1 MLYIPRTRSAK
12 RTLLYEANKG
22 WCGTGGTES
31 SAQSYGEEGEE
42 GTLDATA
49 GLDLGSAR
57 GSEEVP
63 SVGRGRLPSRRGEL
77 LGKRERRKRRMD
89 DADEDDLNS
98 LDEPPEATKK
108 RRRAGVYVQCL
119 SVALWCSA
127 SVCPVPC
134 SCL

>member
-1 MLYIPRTRSAK
+1 M
-12 RTLLYEANKG
+12 
-22 WCGTGGTES
+22 GGCAES

-42 GTLDATA
+42 GTLEGTT

-63 SVGRGRLPSRRGEL
+63 SGRGRLPSRRGAE

-98 LDEPPEATKK
+98 LDEPPEGTKK
-108 RRRAGVYVQCL
+108 RRRAGAPHAYWREQVVL
-119 SVALWCSA
+119 RVAHILGA
-127 SVCPVPC
+127 S
-134 SCL
+134 